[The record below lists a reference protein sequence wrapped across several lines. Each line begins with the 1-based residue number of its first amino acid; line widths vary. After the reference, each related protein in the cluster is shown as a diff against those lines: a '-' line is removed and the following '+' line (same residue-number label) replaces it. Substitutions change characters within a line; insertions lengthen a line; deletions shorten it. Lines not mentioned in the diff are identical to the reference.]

1 MFRNVIYWLREV
13 GCVIF
18 GMKHKKGQNKTAR
31 DRGFQG
37 WNDVAVWRDFKPI
50 YILKDIWPH
59 YLEHVTSEGFTRRL
73 ESGACNLNQPIHG
86 SVTMHTGGSV
96 LFAAYAKRMIRLI

>member
-1 MFRNVIYWLREV
+1 
-13 GCVIF
+13 
-18 GMKHKKGQNKTAR
+18 
-31 DRGFQG
+31 
-37 WNDVAVWRDFKPI
+37 
-50 YILKDIWPH
+50 LKDIWPH